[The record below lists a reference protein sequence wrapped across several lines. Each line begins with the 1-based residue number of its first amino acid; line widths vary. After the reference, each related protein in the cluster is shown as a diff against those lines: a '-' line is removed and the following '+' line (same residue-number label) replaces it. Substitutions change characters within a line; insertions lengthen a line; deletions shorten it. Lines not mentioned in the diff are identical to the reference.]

1 MGGPIGFSSLNLIF
15 IVMLYSN
22 DLLFLV
28 SQVLI
33 ILRSAFLVSL
43 SLVLCLGKGTTLGGL
58 IVSYSAFQQ
67 SSSFTLS
74 LNNLCLKFL
83 SSRIL

>member
-33 ILRSAFLVSL
+33 ILRSAFLVSS
-43 SLVLCLGKGTTLGGL
+43 SLVLRLGKGTTLGGL